1 MSNKTGKYIN
11 DIVKATPNTFD
22 TGKLPKIIKTIF
34 HIDDTKGRVYNIDMN
49 EDTDMNHIKSII
61 QMTARVNKL
70 GLRLFHKATDIEYTK
85 YTDETLEELF
95 PHLETIEFFAI
106 IDRSFRLEEEHNQ
119 LKMGKTCEIHPHKY
133 CIFYC
138 FDCQKSLCSKCV
150 GSGEHQDCSFSEK
163 FDYLKPSVKLVDNMF
178 SDIDNLVD
186 QVSSNNDNK
195 SDIEQLKL
203 KLKMNYFP
211 SLQDMLKKIEAKVM
225 EQIDYYNSHCT
236 VTVNSV
242 KNNSVKLKKSC
253 IEGLDELKYQI
264 DIENM
269 LKDEGVFLHFDA
281 KVKQMTDEK
290 GKIYEDTQKLQNV
303 VKTFNH
309 IKQKLEVVF
318 NEIRA
323 FLDQYLELS
332 VYDDIKR
339 SCNENHVSEL
349 NETGVMN
356 KLLSHFKKSK
366 GKIIS
371 EAKVFGTGKKSAHM
385 MNNSSFLAKA
395 LGTTV
400 FKNMDNHNQTNQ
412 VTNGIFEDNKPNEDF
427 TYSNGVQGGHSHNT
441 TKYATMLDQSNNN
454 NNTINYSDSKNNS
467 NNRLTNSGYKDK
479 EYSFISEKMSLEIN
493 EKNIDKSKLIW
504 IIKACQKDN
513 KIIVFVDGDPN
524 IETKVMDR
532 FITFNP
538 ETHGIS
544 AFLPNITF
552 INTGKGLYI
561 SGGETTPGQGSDMF
575 LYYNPLNNQIQRRE
589 DMLEKKFGHSLVC
602 YNDFIYSVGG
612 YKTNSCER
620 FDTKHGNGKWTRL
633 SSMISE
639 ERQKP
644 ILYVHNNFLYAFF
657 GYSNG
662 QYLNTVER
670 VNLKNAK
677 CKWEQVPYNNAE
689 NIENLGRVGSAII
702 PNSVDGSIFIV
713 AGKNSEVLSQLL
725 KFDFSN
731 NTFTPYE
738 FTLEEQAHFSESN
751 FLKLDD
757 NDYGLFNENLKKLI
771 KLNL

>member
-1 MSNKTGKYIN
+1 MSNKTTFPLFN
-11 DIVKATPNTFD
+11 DKVQTAMPSNYG

-34 HIDDTKGRVYNIDMN
+34 HIDDTNGRIYNIDMN
-49 EDTDMNHIKSII
+49 EDTDINHIKSIV

-70 GLRLFHKATDIEYTK
+70 GLRMFHKATDIEYTK

-95 PHLETIEFFAI
+95 PGLETIEFFAI
-106 IDRSFRLEEEHNQ
+106 IDRSYRLEEEHNQ

-138 FDCQKSLCSKCV
+138 FDCQRSLCSKCV

-178 SDIDNLVD
+178 SDIDNLVE

-195 SDIEQLKL
+195 SDIEQFKI

-211 SLQDMLKKIEAKVM
+211 TLQDQLKKIEAKVM

-303 VKTFNH
+303 VNTFNH
-309 IKQKLEVVF
+309 IKHKLEAAF
-318 NEIRA
+318 NEIKV

-339 SCNENHVSEL
+339 SCKENHVTEL
-349 NETGVMN
+349 NESGVMN
-356 KLLSHFKKSK
+356 KLLSHFKKTK

-371 EAKVFGTGKKSAHM
+371 EAKVFGTGKKNAHM

-400 FKNMDNHNQTNQ
+400 FNNMDNHKHQ
-412 VTNGIFEDNKPNEDF
+412 VSNGIFDSNENKPDQDF
-427 TYSNGVQGGHSHNT
+427 SYSNGVQGGHSHNT
-441 TKYATMLDQSNNN
+441 TKYQTMLDQTNNI
-454 NNTINYSDSKNNS
+454 NNTINYSGSKNNQ
-467 NNRLTNSGYKDK
+467 LTNSGYKDK

-493 EKNIDKSKLIW
+493 EKNIDKEKLIW
-504 IIKACQKDN
+504 IIKACQKDT

-538 ETHGIS
+538 QTHGIS

-561 SGGETTPGQGSDMF
+561 SGGEITPGQGSDMF
-575 LYYNPLNNQIQRRE
+575 FYYNPLNNQVQRRE

-602 YNDFIYSVGG
+602 YNDFVYSVGG

-633 SSMISE
+633 SNMISE

-644 ILYVHNNFLYAFF
+644 ILCVHNNFLYAFF

-677 CKWEQVPYNNAE
+677 CKWEQVPYNIPE

-702 PNSVDGSIFIV
+702 PHSDGSIYIIG
-713 AGKNSEVLSQLL
+713 GKNSEVLSSLV

-731 NTFTPYE
+731 NTFTLYE
-738 FTLEEQAHFSESN
+738 FTLEEQAHFNESN
-751 FLKLDD
+751 FLKLSD
-757 NDYGLFNENLKKLI
+757 NDYGLFNENLNQLLR
-771 KLNL
+771 LNL